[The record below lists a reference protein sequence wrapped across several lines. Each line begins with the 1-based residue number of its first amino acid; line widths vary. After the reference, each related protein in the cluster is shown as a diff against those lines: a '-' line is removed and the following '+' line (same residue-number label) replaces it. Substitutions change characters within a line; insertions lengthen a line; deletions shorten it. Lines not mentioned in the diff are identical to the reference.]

1 MWIGLS
7 LVVVLTITLGSIS
20 ALAATGSTL
29 TAQQPAKAIS
39 QPAVSTSIVISQ
51 LYGGG
56 GNTGATYQNDYV
68 ELLNISA
75 ATINL
80 STYSL
85 QYASA
90 ASAFTTT
97 NVNTLTGSIAPG
109 QYYLIKLNSNA
120 AIGAL
125 LPTPD
130 YTGTLA
136 LSNNNGKV
144 ALVSGATALACGSVA
159 NDCFPAGTALPT
171 IIDFAGYGTA
181 NNFEGVAAAAAPSNT
196 TADLRAGNGCTDSD
210 RNSIDFSLSQPAP
223 RNSSSPLN
231 PCGTLPT
238 ATNTITPGGATNTA
252 TATATI
258 GSPTATATA
267 TITPTVTSIPTV
279 TSTPP
284 GPATRIHDI
293 QGASHL
299 SPYSGT
305 VVSNIPGIVTAKKTN
320 GFYVQDATADAN
332 DATSEAIFIFTSS
345 APTVLV
351 GDSIVFSGTV
361 KEFRPGGSASDSL
374 TTTEIDNPG
383 RVITMLSSGNP
394 LPTPI
399 TIGTGGR
406 VPPTNVIENDAVGDV
421 ENGSNTFDPAQDG
434 IDFYESM
441 EGMLVRV
448 NNTVAVGPTNDYGS
462 NSEIPVLTD
471 NGSNATGTR
480 TVRGGIEITATASYV
495 TSTNPTDDYN
505 PERIILN
512 DLVLSASGGGRLPN
526 VNVSATFSGV
536 ITGVL
541 DYNFVNF
548 KLQVTSQPVVASN
561 PLTRE
566 VTALVSDQASNKL
579 TAATFNLENLNP
591 GDTITKVLGLSNLIV
606 NNLKAPDII
615 AVEEIQDNNGA
626 TNNGV
631 VDASQTYALLINSI
645 SSISATVNYTYTQID
660 PLDGQDGG
668 QPGGNIR
675 QGILYRTDRGLSF
688 NSRPGG
694 GSTISNTV
702 VNGAGGPQLQF
713 SPGRIDPL
721 NVAWTSSRK
730 PLTAEFS
737 YNGQRLFFI
746 VNHFNSKG
754 GDNGVF
760 GRFQPPLR
768 VSEVQ
773 RQQQATIVNGFVRQI
788 LNLDANARVVVLGD
802 INDFEFSNTVNV
814 LKLGGDSTPELV
826 NLFDLLAQN
835 ERYSY
840 EFQGNAQV
848 LDQILVSPSLYANG
862 QPQLDVVHA
871 NSEFFDQASDH
882 EPQVARLAI
891 QAVLTPTVTPT
902 GTVSVTPTGTITATG
917 TVTVTPTGTITATA
931 TVTGTPTATITAT
944 ATVTGTPTATAT
956 PCSTTNF
963 AATLNGMQE
972 VPPNTSLAIGS
983 GTILLNPATGAVT
996 ANLCSS
1002 GITPT
1007 VLFAHIHQGAAGT
1020 AGPVI
1025 FPLNAV
1031 SGTNAFTGTGTM
1043 TPTQIAALQ
1052 TGGLYFNIHSSNY
1065 PGGEIRGQ
1073 IGVACATPTV
1083 TATGT
1088 AATATATR
1096 TGTVVTTTATV
1107 TATTTSTATAT
1118 VTATPCSITFSDV
1131 PTTNIFYGDI
1141 QFLACRNIV
1150 NGANGLFRPNDSTKR
1165 GEFAKIA
1172 VLGFSLPSFTPVT
1185 RTFVDVPSSNIFYG
1199 FIESANRA
1207 GAVNGLNAAQCAA
1220 LGTPGTCYG
1229 PNVNITRVQVALI
1242 VQRIR
1247 NYNTYTPTSPTFTDV
1262 PVGAFGASAIETLA
1276 HEGIISGAACVTP
1289 QTGLCFRSNDN
1300 IRRGELSKVV
1310 RRAIVD
1316 VPPAPARV
1324 RAIHASSNAP
1334 ANVDV
1339 LVDGGRAIAALPYTG
1354 TNVAVSPRLAV
1365 FAGNHQFQVVAANT
1379 TGPAAISATLT
1390 LTNGQ
1395 AITIV
1400 AADNV
1405 SGTTIISGSQAIVSQ
1420 DDLSALAAGSARLK
1434 AIHAAAGQPAVDIA
1448 VNGTVTYAN
1457 VSFGSQADYLTVPAG
1472 TYNLEARLAGTTTVL
1487 VSLPNFVIQAG
1498 KVYDFVATG
1507 KPSGPFPLS
1516 VIYYVDDAASSSR

>member
-7 LVVVLTITLGSIS
+7 LVIVLTITLSSIS

-39 QPAVSTSIVISQ
+39 QPAVSTSVTISQ
-51 LYGGG
+51 VYGGG
-56 GNTGATYQNDYV
+56 GNTGAAYQNDYV
-68 ELLNISA
+68 ELLNLSA

-80 STYSL
+80 SAYSL

-144 ALVSGATALACGSVA
+144 ALVGGTTTLACGSVA
-159 NDCFPAGTALPT
+159 NDCFPSGTALPT
-171 IIDFAGYGTA
+171 IIDFVGYGAA

-210 RNSIDFSLSQPAP
+210 RNSIDFSVSQPAP

-231 PCGTLPT
+231 PCGTPPT
-238 ATNTITPGGATNTA
+238 ATNTNTPGGPTNTA
-252 TATATI
+252 SATATI
-258 GSPTATATA
+258 GSPTATASA
-267 TITPTVTSIPTV
+267 TITPTV

-320 GFYVQDATADAN
+320 GFYVQDPTADLN

-361 KEFRPGGSASDSL
+361 KEFRPSAVSYPDNL
-374 TTTEIDNPG
+374 TTTQIDNPG
-383 RVITMLSSGNP
+383 RVVTVLSSGNP

-406 VPPTNVIENDAVGDV
+406 IPPTNVIENDTNGDV
-421 ENGSNTFDPAQDG
+421 ENGSNTFDPTQDG

-448 NNTVAVGPTNDYGS
+448 NNTVAVGPTNDFNT

-471 NGSNATGTR
+471 NGSYATGTR

-495 TSTNPTDDYN
+495 TSTNPTDDFN

-566 VTALVSDQASNKL
+566 VTALVSDQPSNKL

-626 TNNGV
+626 INNGV

-660 PLDGQDGG
+660 PVDGQDGG

-760 GRFQPPLR
+760 GRFQPPVR
-768 VSEVQ
+768 ISEVQ

-788 LNLDANARVVVLGD
+788 LNFDANARVVVLGD

-902 GTVSVTPTGTITATG
+902 GT
-917 TVTVTPTGTITATA
+917 ITATA

-963 AATLNGMQE
+963 AATLNGAQE
-972 VPPNTSLAIGS
+972 TPPNTSLAIGS
-983 GTILLNPATGAVT
+983 GTVLLNPATGAFT
-996 ANLCSS
+996 ANLSYS
-1002 GITPT
+1002 GITTT

-1073 IGVACATPTV
+1073 IAAACATPTV
-1083 TATGT
+1083 TATS
-1088 AATATATR
+1088 
-1096 TGTVVTTTATV
+1096 TT
-1107 TATTTSTATAT
+1107 TAT

-1172 VLGFSLPSFTPVT
+1172 VLGFSLPSFTPIT
-1185 RTFVDVPSSNIFYG
+1185 PTFNDVPSGNIFYG

-1247 NYNTYTPTSPTFTDV
+1247 NYNTYSPTSPTFTDV

-1276 HEGIISGAACVTP
+1276 HEGIISGAACVLP
-1289 QTGLCFRSNDN
+1289 QTGQCFRPNDN

-1354 TNVAVSPRLAV
+1354 TNAAVSPRLPV
-1365 FAGNHQFQVVAANT
+1365 LAGNHQFQVVAANT
-1379 TGPAAISATLT
+1379 TSPAAISATLA

-1405 SGTTIISGSQAIVSQ
+1405 SGTTIISGSQAIISQ
-1420 DDLSALAAGSARLK
+1420 DDLSALAAGFARLK

-1448 VNGTVTYAN
+1448 VNGTVTYGN
-1457 VSFGSQADYLTVPAG
+1457 VSFGTQADYLTVPAG

-1516 VIYYVDDAASSSR
+1516 VVYYVDDAASSSR